1 MLMDRYP
8 LEVELKD
15 GTSVTLRP
23 MKRQDERELIAFF
36 SDLTEEDRL
45 FLRNDVS
52 SVQVIRSWVNT
63 LDYRRVFP
71 LLALEGK
78 KIVANGSLHRKPY
91 NWMRHMGEVRVV
103 VASDYR
109 KKGLGQIMADEL
121 VANAEDE
128 DLKKLSAEVVIDQK
142 SALELFTRVGFKE
155 EATLKGYVQDSKGKT
170 RDLIVMTRE
179 IK

>member
-15 GTSVTLRP
+15 GMSVILRP
-23 MKRQDERELIAFF
+23 LKRQDERGLIAFF
-36 SDLTEEDRL
+36 SELTEEDRL

-52 SVQVIRSWVNT
+52 SVQVIRSWINT

-71 LLALEGK
+71 LLALNGD
-78 KIVANGSLHRKPY
+78 KIIANGSLHRKPY

-109 KKGLGQIMADEL
+109 KKGLGRVMADEL

-128 DLKKLSAEVVIDQK
+128 DLEKLSAEVVINQK
-142 SALELFTRVGFKE
+142 SALELFTRVGFQQ
-155 EATLKGYVQDSKGKT
+155 EATLKGYVLDNTGKN